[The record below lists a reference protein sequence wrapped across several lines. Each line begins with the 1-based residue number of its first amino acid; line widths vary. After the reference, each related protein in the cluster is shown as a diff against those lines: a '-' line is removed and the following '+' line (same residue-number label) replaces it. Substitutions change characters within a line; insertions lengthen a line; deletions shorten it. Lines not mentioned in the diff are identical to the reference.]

1 MFETL
6 ARTGENVA
14 GILFYTEKKG
24 EKHTC
29 QLPVTGFKPTEMH
42 GSWVFHSMG
51 GLTGPHPS
59 PLLWNFVWNLPN
71 YEEVCDSKVTSTVQA
86 IGRKKDGNEETLE
99 QVFIGMEK
107 KEEKRKKEKTCCQ
120 V

>member
-6 ARTGENVA
+6 ARTGENMV
-14 GILFYTEKKG
+14 GILFCTEKKG
-24 EKHTC
+24 KKHIC
-29 QLPVTGFKPTEMH
+29 QLPVTRSKPTEMH

-71 YEEVCDSKVTSTVQA
+71 YEDVCDSKVTSTVQA
-86 IGRKKDGNEETLE
+86 IGRKQDGNEETLE

-107 KEEKRKKEKTCCQ
+107 KEENFTRVAKFSPM
-120 V
+120 